1 MDIFLAY
8 NYISTFVLCLFI
20 FISFLEIERK
30 LSISKI
36 LFLVSLLFTTFSVL
50 INYRLLLSSE
60 YANNLN
66 IILSFS
72 LLISFFLYFIS
83 CLFDFSFI
91 RMRFF
96 FIPYFFIIF
105 MLIEFMTF
113 SKMLNVKLTFI
124 NNDFLFFHIILSF
137 LAYSFL
143 SISAISSV
151 AIYLQEKNLKL
162 SNYNSN
168 FFFNSLPSVYDSEK
182 ITIKL
187 LYLTQ
192 IFLLFSLFTGFYYSS
207 QVSNNLNDFF
217 NEKSI
222 LSCITFLLICLL
234 LSIRFFFGI
243 SGKKV
248 FNLVLLSYFLIN
260 LAYFGIKLL

>member
-50 INYRLLLSSE
+50 INYKLLLSSE

-96 FIPYFFIIF
+96 
-105 MLIEFMTF
+105 
-113 SKMLNVKLTFI
+113 
-124 NNDFLFFHIILSF
+124 
-137 LAYSFL
+137 

-248 FNLVLLSYFLIN
+248 FNLVLLSYFFIN